1 MVIFKVLYTTPES
14 LFALFTD
21 KMSIIYATAFAGGFR
36 LKPPPVNLGPSV
48 LCGEKAGPV
57 ACW

>member
-48 LCGEKAGPV
+48 L
-57 ACW
+57 